1 MTTREEALGELK
13 ELRKDVDAF
22 KARKNQELADLHK
35 AAAETTEKYEARL
48 KEAIFEKMKYVKAEQ
63 LITNLREL
71 FVGSNPTPVPN
82 SGTGQSISASIDKPE
97 IELTLN
103 RPTLPADETTTI
115 GKVALLVHDGFF
127 DERHTAS
134 QVTEEFHNRGWMNE
148 KRDVEIAMLEL
159 CKTAHLYRK
168 KSTGKMFWFQLTE
181 DGKERVKVKKI

>member
-1 MTTREEALGELK
+1 MKSKEEALAKIK
-13 ELRKDVDAF
+13 ELEKALDLKRQEAADAS
-22 KARKNQELADLHK
+22 KAMTKTIED
-35 AAAETTEKYEARL
+35 YEARL
-48 KEAIFEKMKYVKAEQ
+48 KALSESNRQLVKGEH
-63 LITNLREL
+63 LIQTLREL
-71 FVGSNPTPVPN
+71 LVPPGAGVPN

-148 KRDVEIAMLEL
+148 KRDVELGLLGL